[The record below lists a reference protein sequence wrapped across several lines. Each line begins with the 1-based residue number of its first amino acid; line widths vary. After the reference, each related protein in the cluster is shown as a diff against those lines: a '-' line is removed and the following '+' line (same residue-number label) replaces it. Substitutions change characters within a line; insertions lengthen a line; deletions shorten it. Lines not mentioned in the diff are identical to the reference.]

1 MSLKKWKRS
10 LLSKFFVNMEK
21 LRVVSEQ
28 HIKELQESH
37 SGGIKKKEEL
47 ACNAKGMR
55 TLDTLFGSTKKLTSI
70 FLLQSLKSQ
79 SLSPSPSPS
88 FETISNSSL
97 TSEEIIRNL
106 QICLDEISQQCTVTK
121 SVKMNKNIFIY
132 DYLRYLNIRRYI

>member
-1 MSLKKWKRS
+1 
-10 LLSKFFVNMEK
+10 MEK

-28 HIKELQESH
+28 HIMELQESH